1 MKNKGKYQKQL
12 RVVFLSIAA
21 SFIFVVMGLTSFNLT
36 RSLKQ
41 TYQNTIYQTIN
52 SENMLAEVC
61 FSTLQSVTGRLLQSE
76 AIHTWETADI
86 RSSFYYNAIGV
97 RDEMHDL
104 VSTFSAIPLY
114 PAVTTLDED
123 VFVIDSTGT
132 ISKREYFMEQ
142 TDLSAEQ
149 LQQIFGHF
157 QNNSGE
163 IIVPAYDEL
172 GILKDLYFVI
182 RKPYAQNGVLYFI
195 RLPRT
200 SLLGSNLSQEFI
212 IYNGMDVIAYSH
224 NDDNAIKKL
233 DNIFDTIKALDAH
246 SFQPNI
252 PKTVAGFDVY
262 LSEFNNSKWKIAYV
276 YDTHSF
282 SPSGIAA
289 YILLPFIL
297 LCVLLY
303 VIFHFLTNWLYKP
316 IQATMSEIAPDGHQ
330 HGTPIDEFLLLRQN
344 ASTAR
349 ELAGKLQNVVT
360 ENTSLLSQRFYRDI
374 LLGIDV
380 TKNPIYKDF
389 SPEIASC
396 SVALFHFDEGQD
408 NEESLSNDIF
418 FSKNVLLT
426 YTQQNNLFHAVNIS
440 HTDCV
445 VILETGSME
454 ESRRILQSAIE
465 ELPEKQNY
473 QIALSRIRPGIHS
486 VHASYQE
493 ACNIM
498 EYKYLYISSNI
509 LTADQ
514 VLLHQTDNYHYPIIL
529 ENKMIQYLAEGK
541 KKTLELYDNLIREN
555 FSHRESS
562 PEKLHRFIFALLG
575 TINRAFQELKSNPA
589 DLLGETINFDEYY
602 ANWNHPNIISSIR
615 KMLEQMLLAIQA
627 KNNQSDNTMLDAM
640 CNYIYDNYSTDM
652 TLNDMAEALGIS
664 AKYCSNLFK
673 KLSNDTFK
681 NFLNHYRIDQAKKLL
696 EENPDI
702 KITELSEQVGFNS
715 SNTFI
720 RVFGKYTGMTP
731 GAYSAAIHNKER

>member
-12 RVVFLSIAA
+12 QVVFLSIAA
-21 SFIFVVMGLTSFNLT
+21 SFIFVIMGLTSFSLT

-61 FSTLQSVTGRLLQSE
+61 FSTLQSVTERLLQSE
-76 AIHTWETADI
+76 DIQTWAAADN

-97 RDEMHDL
+97 RDEMHNL
-104 VSTFSAIPLY
+104 VSTFSAIPLD
-114 PAVTTLDED
+114 PAVTALEED

-132 ISKREYFMEQ
+132 MSKQEYFMEQ
-142 TDLSAEQ
+142 TDLSEEQ
-149 LQQIFGHF
+149 IQQIFDHF

-163 IIVPAYDEL
+163 FIIPSYDEI
-172 GILKDLYFVI
+172 GNLKDLYFVM

-212 IYNGMDVIAYSH
+212 LYSGMNVIAYSH
-224 NDDNAIKKL
+224 NNDSTIKKL
-233 DNIFDTIKALDAH
+233 DYIFNTIKDLDENNL
-246 SFQPNI
+246 QPNI
-252 PKTVAGFDVY
+252 PITVAGSDVY
-262 LSEFNNSKWKIAYV
+262 LSKFNNSRWEIAYV
-276 YDTHSF
+276 YSTHSF

-289 YILLPFIL
+289 YILLPFLIL
-297 LCVLLY
+297 CILLY

-316 IQATMSEIAPDGHQ
+316 IQATMIEIAPEGHQ
-330 HGTPIDEFLLLRQN
+330 HSVPVDEFLLLRQN
-344 ASTAR
+344 AATAR

-389 SPEIASC
+389 SPEIGCC
-396 SVALFHFDEGQD
+396 SVALFHFDVGKD

-418 FSKNVLLT
+418 FSKNVLFT
-426 YTQQNNLFHAVNIS
+426 YTQQNNQFHAVNIS
-440 HTDCV
+440 HTDCA
-445 VILETGSME
+445 VILETESIE
-454 ESRRILQSAIE
+454 ESRKILQAAIE

-473 QIALSRIRPGIHS
+473 QIALSRIRAGIHS
-486 VHASYQE
+486 VHSSYQE

-498 EYKYLYISSNI
+498 EYKYLYLSCNI

-514 VLLHQTDNYHYPIIL
+514 VLLHQTDNYYYPIIL

-541 KKTLELYDNLIREN
+541 EKTLELYDDLIREN
-555 FSHRESS
+555 FSHREFS
-562 PEKLHRFIFALLG
+562 PETLHSFIFALLG
-575 TINRAFQELKSNPA
+575 TISRAFQELKSNPA
-589 DLLGETINFDEYY
+589 DLLGKTINFDEYY
-602 ANWNHPNIISSIR
+602 ANWSHPNIIASIR
-615 KMLEQMLLAIQA
+615 KILEQMLFAIQA
-627 KNNQSDNTMLDAM
+627 KNRQSDSTILDAM
-640 CNYIYDNYSTDM
+640 RNYIYENYSTDM

-681 NFLNHYRIDQAKKLL
+681 NFLNRYRIDQAKKLL

-702 KITELSEQVGFNS
+702 KIAELSEQVGFNS

-731 GAYSAAIHNKER
+731 GAYSAALHNK

>member
-21 SFIFVVMGLTSFNLT
+21 SFIFVVMGLTSYNLT
-36 RSLKQ
+36 KSLKQ

-61 FSTLQSVTGRLLQSE
+61 FSTLHSVTSRLLQSE
-76 AIHTWETADI
+76 AIQTWAAAEI

-132 ISKREYFMEQ
+132 ISKQEYFMEQ

-149 LQQIFGHF
+149 LQQIFSHF
-157 QNNSGE
+157 QSNSGE
-163 IIVPAYDEL
+163 IIIPAYDEL
-172 GILKDLYFVI
+172 GILKDLYFI
-182 RKPYAQNGVLYFI
+182 MRKPYAQNGVLYFI

-200 SLLGSNLSQEFI
+200 SLLGSNISQEFI
-212 IYNGMDVIAYSH
+212 IYNGVDVIAYSH
-224 NDDNAIKKL
+224 NNDNNIKKM
-233 DNIFDTIKALDAH
+233 NRIFDIIKTLDKD

-252 PKTVAGFDVY
+252 PTAMDGFDVY
-262 LSEFNNSKWKIAYV
+262 LSEFSNSKWKIAYV
-276 YDTHSF
+276 YNTHSF
-282 SPSGIAA
+282 SPTGIAA
-289 YILLPFIL
+289 YILLPFL
-297 LCVLLY
+297 MLCVLLY

-316 IQATMSEIAPDGHQ
+316 IQATITELAPDGHQ
-330 HGTPIDEFLLLRQN
+330 HGKPIDEFLLLRQN
-344 ASTAR
+344 AVAAK
-349 ELAGKLQNVVT
+349 ELANRLQSVVS

-374 LLGIDV
+374 LLGINV
-380 TKNPIYKDF
+380 TKNPIYKNF
-389 SPEIASC
+389 SPEINSC
-396 SVALFHFDEGQD
+396 SVALFHFDDGKD

-418 FSKNVLLT
+418 FSKNVLFAF
-426 YTQQNNLFHAVNIS
+426 TQQNNQFHAVNIS
-440 HTDCV
+440 HTDCA
-445 VILETGSME
+445 VILETRSIE
-454 ESRRILQSAIE
+454 ESRKILQAAIK

-473 QIALSRIRPGIHS
+473 QIALSRIRSGIHS
-486 VHASYQE
+486 VHTSYLE

-514 VLLHQTDNYHYPIIL
+514 VLLHQTDNYYYPIIL

-541 KKTLELYDNLIREN
+541 EKTLEIYDNLIREN
-555 FSHRESS
+555 FSHREFS
-562 PEKLHRFIFALLG
+562 PETLHSFIFALLG
-575 TINRAFQELKSNPA
+575 TINRAFQELKSNPT
-589 DLLGETINFDEYY
+589 DLLGETINFEEYY

-615 KMLEQMLLAIQA
+615 KMLEQMLLAIQT
-627 KNNQSDNTMLDAM
+627 KNNQSDSTTLDAM
-640 CNYIYDNYSTDM
+640 RNYIYENYSTDM
-652 TLNDMAEALGIS
+652 TLNDMADAIGIS

-681 NFLNHYRIDQAKKLL
+681 NFLNSYRIDQAKKLL

-702 KITELSEQVGFNS
+702 KIAELSKQVGFNS

-731 GAYSAAIHNKER
+731 GAYSAAVHNK

>member
-76 AIHTWETADI
+76 AIQTWAAADN

-97 RDEMHDL
+97 TEEMHNL

-114 PAVTTLDED
+114 PAVTTMDED
-123 VFVIDSTGT
+123 TFVIDSTGT
-132 ISKREYFMEQ
+132 ISKREYFTEH
-142 TDLSAEQ
+142 TDLTKEQ
-149 LQQIFGHF
+149 LQQIFDYF

-163 IIVPAYDEL
+163 LIIPAYDEP
-172 GILKDLYFVI
+172 GVLKDLYFVM
-182 RKPYAQNGVLYFI
+182 RKPYAQNGLLYFI

-200 SLLGSNLSQEFI
+200 SLLGGNLSQKFI
-212 IYNGMDVIAYSH
+212 LYNGADVIAYSH
-224 NDDNAIKKL
+224 NNDSAIKKL
-233 DNIFDTIKALDAH
+233 DRIFNTVKELDEDG
-246 SFQPNI
+246 FQPNI
-252 PKTVAGFDVY
+252 PTTVSDSDVY
-262 LSEFNNSKWKIAYV
+262 LSKFNNSRWRIAYV
-276 YDTHSF
+276 YNTHSF
-282 SPSGIAA
+282 SPAGVAA
-289 YILLPFIL
+289 YILFPFLIL
-297 LCVLLY
+297 CALLY

-316 IQATMSEIAPDGHQ
+316 IQATMTEISPDREPGGAPV
-330 HGTPIDEFLLLRQN
+330 DEFLLFRQN
-344 ASTAR
+344 AATAR
-349 ELAGKLQNVVT
+349 ELAGSLQKVVT
-360 ENTSLLSQRFYRDI
+360 ENTSLLSQRFYRDL

-380 TKNPIYKDF
+380 TKNPLYESF
-389 SPEIASC
+389 SPEIACC
-396 SVALFHFDEGQD
+396 SVALFHFDDGKE

-418 FSKNVLLT
+418 FSKNVLFS
-426 YTQQNNLFHAVNIS
+426 YTQQNNQFHAVNIS
-440 HTDCV
+440 HSDCA
-445 VILETGSME
+445 VILETGSIE
-454 ESRRILQSAIE
+454 ESRKILQAAIV

-486 VHASYQE
+486 VHTSYQE
-493 ACNIM
+493 SCNIM

-514 VLLHQTDNYHYPIIL
+514 VLLHQTDNYYYPIIL
-529 ENKMIQYLAEGK
+529 ENKLIQYLAEGK
-541 KKTLELYDNLIREN
+541 GKALELYDDLIREN
-555 FSHRESS
+555 FSHREFS
-562 PEKLHRFIFALLG
+562 PETLHSFIFALLG

-602 ANWNHPNIISSIR
+602 TNWNHPNIISSIR
-615 KMLEQMLLAIQA
+615 KILEQMLLAIQT
-627 KNNQSDNTMLDAM
+627 KNSQSDSTVLDAM
-640 CNYIYDNYSTDM
+640 RNYIYKNYSTDM
-652 TLNDMAEALGIS
+652 TLNDMANALGIS

-681 NFLNHYRIDQAKKLL
+681 NFLNRYRIDQAKKIL
-696 EENPDI
+696 EENPDM
-702 KITELSEQVGFNS
+702 KIAELSEQVGFNS

-731 GAYSAAIHNKER
+731 GAYSAAVHNK